1 MFKLTHLLTAC
12 MLIMLLSVSINADPI
27 IDRVGDFIPT
37 YAGPLNGDLDVV
49 TAEVTLT
56 GTTLVFS
63 SRSAAPIGTTP
74 DGFFVWGIDRGA
86 GTARFGIITTS
97 QGTYDAS
104 GVLFDS
110 VVVIRPGGASAVND
124 LISGVSTQLL
134 PGDIT
139 ISGNDL
145 LARVSLSLLPSRGLQ
160 PGEYTVNLWP
170 RFGGNGVT
178 GNPQISDFA
187 PDNSNTRVTTVPEPT
202 AVVLLSIGLAGVSA
216 CVRRRRRSANQT
228 KE

>member
-1 MFKLTHLLTAC
+1 MLKLTHLLTAC
-12 MLIMLLSVSINADPI
+12 MVIVLLTTPTNADQI
-27 IDRVGDFIPT
+27 IDRPGDFLPT
-37 YAGPLNGDLDVV
+37 YAGPRNGDLDVV

-56 GTTLVFS
+56 DINLVFA

-86 GTARFGIITTS
+86 GTARFGVINTP
-97 QGTYDAS
+97 QGTYDAT

-124 LISGVSTQLL
+124 LISGLSTPLL

-139 ISGNDL
+139 ISGDNL
-145 LARVSLSLLPSRGLQ
+145 IARVSLALLPSRGLRFD
-160 PGEYTVNLWP
+160 EYTVNLWP

-187 PDNSNTRVTTVPEPT
+187 PDNSNARVTAVPEPAT
-202 AVVLLSIGLAGVSA
+202 LLLLGIGLAGTVA
-216 CVRRRRRSANQT
+216 VVRRRSDNQ
-228 KE
+228 